1 MTLAIWSLDATFC
14 NSKPGSSLTQ
24 EQELLSIQKTT
35 FTSLDSLKVFPS
47 WLRIYWRI
55 NDSEVYLIK
64 TLNIFSLK
72 NICMYLFYRRLY
84 YLNKRVANLFKGDM
98 VGCKN
103 IVFNRPETETL
114 HFIFVY
120 NIQNCACTLQKH
132 HLDKL
137 SLSITHTKTQCTWY
151 CCLPARWVPWRPWQ
165 TPCTGQPRG
174 TT

>member
-1 MTLAIWSLDATFC
+1 M
-14 NSKPGSSLTQ
+14 
-24 EQELLSIQKTT
+24 
-35 FTSLDSLKVFPS
+35 DSLKVFPS

-72 NICMYLFYRRLY
+72 NICMYLFYSRLY
-84 YLNKRVANLFKGDM
+84 YLNKKVANLFKGDM

-137 SLSITHTKTQCTWY
+137 SLSLYNTHTNTMY
-151 CCLPARWVPWRPWQ
+151 LILLPSSSLSSLTALTNTLHRS
-165 TPCTGQPRG
+165 TSGDNLD
-174 TT
+174 